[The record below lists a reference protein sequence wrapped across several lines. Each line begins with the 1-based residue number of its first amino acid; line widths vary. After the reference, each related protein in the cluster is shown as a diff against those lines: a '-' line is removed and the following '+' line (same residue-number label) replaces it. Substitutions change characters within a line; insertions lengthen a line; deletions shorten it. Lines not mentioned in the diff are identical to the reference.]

1 MRKSLKIVKRLGLL
15 IVCMALALAV
25 IFAAGR
31 YGWKLF
37 GFQACESA
45 GIEEVTVSEGSVKLR
60 GFYPGSFPEGFI
72 GYQAEQIGETLYIG
86 VRFSALF
93 GIFETGDFDITVP
106 TSGSVKEIYLKSN
119 TDERCIWSEKSEEE
133 AMLEAYATVIGE
145 YKTAVDESWNAEQLM
160 SVELNYMIA
169 EYCRYAS
176 EPQLGYAVTDIDK
189 DGVAEL
195 LLGAMAEDEFYGKM
209 IFSLYTLDENGM
221 PVLVFDSMERN
232 RYYYAGDNLFANL
245 GASSADSDFVTTLR
259 YETGEMI
266 DMTYT
271 TEAEDY
277 VQMEMMPMSEW

>member
-15 IVCMALALAV
+15 LVCMAMALAV

-37 GFQACESA
+37 GFQACGGA
-45 GIEEVTVSEGSVKLR
+45 GIEEVTVSEDSVKLR
-60 GFYPGSFPEGFI
+60 GFYPYSFPVGFI
-72 GYQAEQIGETLYIG
+72 GYHAEQIGETLYIG

-106 TSGSVKEIYLKSN
+106 TSGSVKEIYLKSS
-119 TDERCIWSEKSEEE
+119 TEERCIWREKPEEE
-133 AMLEAYATVIGE
+133 AILEAYATVIGE

-160 SVELNYMIA
+160 SAGLNYMIA
-169 EYCRYAS
+169 EYYHYS
-176 EPQLGYAVTDIDK
+176 SNPQLGYKVMDIDK
-189 DGVAEL
+189 DGAAEL
-195 LLGAMAEDEFYGKM
+195 LFGAMAEDEFYGKM

-221 PVLVFDSMERN
+221 PTLVFDSMERN

-245 GASSADSDFVTTLR
+245 GAGAADSDFVTTLR

-271 TEAEDY
+271 TGEEDY
-277 VQMEMMPMSEW
+277 VQMELIPMSEW